1 MGGAGSGFFSSQ
13 VDFNA
18 QGLCLNE
25 SKMGEKKDS
34 LMYQG
39 PIMPF
44 NTIYNKT
51 ILTLESSSDGHEC
64 TCPDPKRAD
73 DKPDVNQSDQ
83 KTDGR

>member
-1 MGGAGSGFFSSQ
+1 MGGGGSGFFTNQ

-44 NTIYNKT
+44 NTTYNKT
-51 ILTLESSSDGHEC
+51 ILTLESSSEGQEC
-64 TCPDPKRAD
+64 TCPDPKRD
-73 DKPDVNQSDQ
+73 EDGQEVNQSD
-83 KTDGR
+83 